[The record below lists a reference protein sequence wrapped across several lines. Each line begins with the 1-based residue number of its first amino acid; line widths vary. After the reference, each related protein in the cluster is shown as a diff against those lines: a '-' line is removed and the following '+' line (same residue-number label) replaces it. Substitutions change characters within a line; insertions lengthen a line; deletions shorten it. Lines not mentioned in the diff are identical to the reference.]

1 MKSKCFT
8 PIPKVEIVKI
18 VINGLNYSIRKKLVN
33 QQSLDMAQLAKR
45 VTQIEQ
51 LRAEKEIIKKR
62 IGEERVAYL
71 DYVES

>member
-33 QQSLDMAQLAKR
+33 QQFLDMAQLAKR
-45 VTQIEQ
+45 VRQIEQ

-62 IGEERVAYL
+62 IGKERVAYL